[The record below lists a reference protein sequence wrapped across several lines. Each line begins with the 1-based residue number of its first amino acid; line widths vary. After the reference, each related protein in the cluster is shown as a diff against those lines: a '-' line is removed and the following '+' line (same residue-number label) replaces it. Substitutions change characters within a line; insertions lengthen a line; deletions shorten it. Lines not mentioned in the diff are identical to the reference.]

1 MHEQSAPDVKFE
13 IGHVLFIDIVGYSK
27 LLIDAQSKVARR
39 LNEIVQN
46 TNRFREAASDGKL
59 LQLPTGDGM
68 ALVFRDS
75 PESPAQCAIEIQ
87 RALRSADKIPVR
99 MGIHNGPVNEIRDVN
114 DRANI
119 AGAGINMAQRV
130 MGCGDAGHI
139 LLSKH
144 VAEDLETH
152 PRWRPHLYDLGECET
167 KHGVRISLVN
177 LCSPDFGNEQLPEKI
192 LRARLQQAADEAQRR
207 HKRALVSVAIP
218 LLAAAVLGWFISLQ
232 RRANSASIPTK
243 SIAVLP
249 FENLSANQENA
260 FFADGVQDEIL
271 TDLAKIADLKV
282 ISRTSVMSYRSRTSR
297 NVREIGKQLGVA
309 HLLEGSVQRAAGKVR
324 VIAELIDARN
334 DAHLWAQTYDRD
346 LADVFAIQSD
356 IAESIADQLKA
367 RLSPAEKVAIGTPPT
382 RDVTAYDLFIRA
394 QGLASD
400 MTNQVAAKANFPKG
414 IELLQQ
420 AIARDPKFIRAR
432 CLLSR
437 VHGQLYFSGFD
448 HTPERLARA
457 KVAAEGALQLDPS
470 SGEAHLAMAD
480 YYYHGFRSYKDALN
494 ELALARQTLPN
505 NSQIYE
511 WSAYIGRRQGNWE
524 EATRNF
530 EKAFE
535 LDPRNYQIIQQLALA
550 YQAKHRYQDQ
560 LRAYDRSLTI
570 VPDDLSTMV
579 LRAWVPADWRADLRP
594 FQVLLATYAAKDPTT
609 AAQMEDINYALC
621 ERTPEAVAR
630 TLLAYPP
637 DGNVYN
643 GVKFP
648 RAYWEGVIARWQGEK
663 EKARAAFTNAR
674 NEVEPLVSQQPD
686 FAAALSLLGLI
697 DAGLGQKEAAINE
710 GRRACDLVPM
720 AKDAVDG
727 VAYAAN
733 LGQIYTWTNEKDRAI
748 DRLTA
753 VESVPNFLSYGYLKL
768 QPLWDPLR
776 GDPRFEQLLA
786 SLAPKD

>member
-1 MHEQSAPDVKFE
+1 MDVESAPDVKFE

-27 LLIDAQSKVARR
+27 LLIDEQSRVARR
-39 LNEIVQN
+39 LNEIVQS
-46 TNRFREAASDGKL
+46 TKRFREATSDGRV

-87 RALRSADKIPVR
+87 RALRSADNIPVR
-99 MGIHNGPVNEIRDVN
+99 MGIHNGPVNEIRDMN

-119 AGAGINMAQRV
+119 AGAGINLAQRV
-130 MGCGDAGHI
+130 MDCGDAGHI

-152 PRWRPHLYDLGECET
+152 PRWQPHLHDLGECET

-177 LCSPDFGNEQLPEKI
+177 LYSPDFGNAQLPEKI
-192 LRARLQQAADEAQRR
+192 LRARFQQTAHDAQRR
-207 HKRALVSVAIP
+207 HKRALVKVAV
-218 LLAAAVLGWFISLQ
+218 LFLAAAVLGWFISLQ
-232 RRANSASIPTK
+232 KRGNSASIPTK

-282 ISRTSVMSYRSRTSR
+282 ISRTSVMGYRSRTSR

-324 VIAELIDARN
+324 VIAELIDTRN

-356 IAESIADQLKA
+356 IAKSIADQLKA
-367 RLSPAEKVAIGTPPT
+367 RLSPAEKVAITTPPT
-382 RDVTAYDLFIRA
+382 SDVTAYDLFIRA
-394 QGLASD
+394 QGLAAD
-400 MTNQVAAKANFPKG
+400 MTNQIPAKENFPKA
-414 IELLQQ
+414 IELLEQ
-420 AIARDPKFIRAR
+420 AITRDPKFIRAR

-437 VHGQLYFSGFD
+437 IHGQIYFSGFD
-448 HTPERLARA
+448 HTSERLALV
-457 KVAAEGALQLDPS
+457 KSAAESALELDS
-470 SGEAHLAMAD
+470 NSGEAHLAMAD
-480 YYYHGFRSYKDALN
+480 YYYHGFRNYKDGLK

-530 EKAFE
+530 ERAFE
-535 LDPRNYQIIQQLALA
+535 LDPRNFQIIQQLALT
-550 YQAKHRYQDQ
+550 YQAQHRYQDQ
-560 LRAYDRSLTI
+560 LNAYDRSLTI
-570 VPDDLSTMV
+570 VPDDLNTLV
-579 LRAWVPADWRADLRP
+579 LRAWIPADWRADLRP
-594 FQVLLATYAAKDPTT
+594 FRALLKTYATKDPST

-630 TLLAYPP
+630 TLLRYPP
-637 DGNVYN
+637 EGNVYN
-643 GVKFP
+643 GVRYP
-648 RAYWEGVIARWQGEK
+648 RAYWEGVIARWQGDG
-663 EKARAAFTNAR
+663 EKARAAFTAAR
-674 NEVEPLVSQQPD
+674 KEVEPLVAQQPD

-697 DAGLGQKEAAINE
+697 DAGLGQKETAINE

-748 DRLTA
+748 ERLVN

-786 SLAPKD
+786 SLVPKD